1 MPAQHLR
8 EALHENET
16 VKASLREANTRP
28 AGNPPKEPQV
38 ALAES

>member
-16 VKASLREANTRP
+16 VKASLRNRNGDSVTSSL
-28 AGNPPKEPQV
+28 G
-38 ALAES
+38 SFGT